1 MGRENSLRRGKI
13 SCGEGRFLVGRE
25 KFLCGGNSSCG
36 RENSLK
42 EGKKGREK
50 SSGNRKVRVGRE
62 KWKKIN
68 NSCWKGIFLGVGESS
83 SGEENFRVGRE
94 KSL

>member
-1 MGRENSLRRGKI
+1 M
-13 SCGEGRFLVGRE
+13 
-25 KFLCGGNSSCG
+25 
-36 RENSLK
+36 K
-42 EGKKGREK
+42 EGKVFWGGKK
-50 SSGNRKVRVGRE
+50 SSGNRKVHVGRE
-62 KWKKIN
+62 KWRKKIN

>member
-42 EGKKGREK
+42 EGKVFWGGKK

-62 KWKKIN
+62 KW
-68 NSCWKGIFLGVGESS
+68 
-83 SGEENFRVGRE
+83 RE
-94 KSL
+94 KN